1 SPVSPGRSSTTA
13 RTTRGCNRSRR
24 SGTRPTSSA
33 IRCRSRRHKPSD
45 WRPVVSAHRDRRPPR
60 TRSAEQHERHDI
72 IMTVKGA
79 KRVKGVI
86 TVHKY
91 EPVAYHEPIDGP
103 KLAKIHV
110 EESFSGDIE
119 GDGVV
124 EFLQAARAD
133 GSATFVGI
141 ERVTGS
147 IHGRKGTFLL
157 QDSGTVEGNIVKGEW
172 FV

>member
-1 SPVSPGRSSTTA
+1 MDPWVRNPQAALCPGPYREGDQVSFLYG
-13 RTTRGCNRSRR
+13 
-24 SGTRPTSSA
+24 SG
-33 IRCRSRRHKPSD
+33 
-45 WRPVVSAHRDRRPPR
+45 
-60 TRSAEQHERHDI
+60 
-72 IMTVKGA
+72 
-79 KRVKGVI
+79 RVKGVI

-91 EPVAYHEPIDGP
+91 EPVADHEPIDGP

-172 FV
+172 FVVPGSGTGELVGLRGTGGFHANLGEDAQVHLEYWFE